1 MIHMSRPSHPRSAL
15 DFDEDGQGMM
25 EYSLILLLIA
35 IVVIVV
41 LPSVGT
47 KVVDLLSQASSAF

>member
-1 MIHMSRPSHPRSAL
+1 LNS
-15 DFDEDGQGMM
+15 DEDGQGMM

-35 IVVIVV
+35 IVVIVI

-47 KVVDLLSQASSAF
+47 KIIDLLTQASSAF